1 MRNIECLLSELY
13 EMNELLN
20 KLPDSNEKKYMQES
34 YAKQLESAL
43 YSIEN
48 KYYRK
53 IIEPKKGNNL
63 SNSHEEYIDLYKST
77 LKKFMPLM
85 IHHMN
90 TLQNS

>member
-43 YSIEN
+43 N
-48 KYYRK
+48 
-53 IIEPKKGNNL
+53 IIGRLLNL
-63 SNSHEEYIDLYKST
+63 KRVIIYL
-77 LKKFMPLM
+77 
-85 IHHMN
+85 IHMKNILICIRVH
-90 TLQNS
+90 

>member
-13 EMNELLN
+13 KMNELLN
-20 KLPDSNEKKYMQES
+20 KLPDSNEKRYMQES

-48 KYYRK
+48 KYYKK
-53 IIEPKKGNNL
+53 IIEPKGGLNL
-63 SNSHEEYIDLYKST
+63 SNSHEEYINLYKTT

-85 IHHMN
+85 LHHMN
-90 TLQNS
+90 TLQ

>member
-53 IIEPKKGNNL
+53 IIEPKKGNL
-63 SNSHEEYIDLYKST
+63 DNSHEEYINLYKST

-85 IHHMN
+85 IQHMN
-90 TLQNS
+90 TLQN